1 MLIMSDLTIHN
12 LRYFL
17 EELEKNLRSMD
28 SFLEQESITLESMHI
43 LHGVM
48 SKMCQNWQHQLEH
61 QK

>member
-1 MLIMSDLTIHN
+1 MTDFTIHN
-12 LRYFL
+12 FQYFL

-28 SFLEQESITLESMHI
+28 TLLEREALALESMHV

-48 SKMCQNWQHQLEH
+48 SKMCQNWSNQLEY